1 MNILDS
7 LHLLKQMQYKP
18 ITTMSAM
25 RDFALLA
32 AWATMGE
39 GI

>member
-1 MNILDS
+1 MLDS
-7 LHLLKQMQYKP
+7 LHLLKQMQCNRC
-18 ITTMSAM
+18 TTMSAV